1 MRSSGCPLL
10 STVLPALLLLV
21 LTACS
26 GSRLKGGWE
35 TDPAGRDPCG
45 VPGGTAAVTVE
56 PEVQPSGVRAASTG
70 SNATAE
76 PRPAAKA
83 PVGDRPVAQQS
94 YRGPRAAR
102 PRRGAVNLRKEDL
115 GGVDHWL
122 SARNAQWV
130 LGDVVDV
137 YASKEY
143 FSTMLTLNAKV
154 GTVQRQDRKVGD
166 DHLVVM
172 RFLGTKGSASAMTN
186 PRVQIGPGLTVTA
199 RTVLRVRMAK
209 TRDARYPVQ
218 LRVVA
223 TGDAA
228 HGRGDDTLRRDDMIE
243 LGGTLGY
250 QTDHWLWRAY
260 SR

>member
-1 MRSSGCPLL
+1 MLRP
-10 STVLPALLLLV
+10 TIPALLLL
-21 LTACS
+21 LALPACT

-35 TDPAGRDPCG
+35 TSPDGKDPCG
-45 VPGGTAAVTVE
+45 VVSHPGELTVPMRRPGTAGRTA
-56 PEVQPSGVRAASTG
+56 EVSTSVAST
-70 SNATAE
+70 
-76 PRPAAKA
+76 
-83 PVGDRPVAQQS
+83 VGDRPVPQQS
-94 YRGPRAAR
+94 YRGPRAPR
-102 PRRGAVNLRKEDL
+102 PRGRQVDLRKEDL

-154 GTVQRQDRKVGD
+154 GTVQRQDRKVGE
-166 DHLVVM
+166 DHLVTM
-172 RFLGTKGSASAMTN
+172 RFLGHKGAASAMTN
-186 PRVQIGPGLTVTA
+186 PRAQIGPGLTVTA
-199 RTVLRVRMAK
+199 RRILRVRMAK
-209 TRDARYPVQ
+209 TRDPRYPVQ

-223 TGDAA
+223 SGKAA
-228 HGRGDDTLRRDDMIE
+228 HGKGDDTLRRDDMIE

-250 QTDHWLWRAY
+250 ARDHWLWRAY